1 MIEERSM
8 QIAMNVMATSRRLSS
23 LWLLLLLVFAFN
35 GRATAQDVTVEFD
48 RKIDFN
54 KYHTYSWGQTKTP
67 GAQWDERV
75 RTVVDRELGQKGW
88 NKVSAMGDAVVIA
101 VITTKQDSSSQ
112 TSSDQKVEWNW
123 QAFPPSADRVVSRE
137 YRSGTLVVAI
147 FDAGSRNLIW
157 RGSSTSPVTETETA
171 NERVLDYVTTKVFKN
186 FPPTPQ

>member
-1 MIEERSM
+1 MFKGKN
-8 QIAMNVMATSRRLSS
+8 AMFTCRLFSS
-23 LWLLLLLVFAFN
+23 LPLLLLL
-35 GRATAQDVTVEFD
+35 ATALNVQGMAQDVTVEFD

-67 GAQWDERV
+67 SVQWDERV

-101 VITTKQDSSSQ
+101 VITTKEDSSSHA
-112 TSSDQKVEWNW
+112 SSDQKVEWNW
-123 QAFPPSADRVVSRE
+123 QAFPPGADRVVSRE
-137 YRSGTLVVAI
+137 YKSGTLVVAI
-147 FDAGSRNLIW
+147 FDAGTRNLIW
-157 RGSSTSPVTETETA
+157 RGSSTSPVADTETA